1 MMTQST
7 VPTIYD
13 YYGSMSVASSDEAA
27 PEETK
32 ENSKLGKED
41 FMTLLLVELQ
51 NQDPLNPMDNTEF
64 VAQLAQFSSLEQMV
78 QMNDTLEENLAL
90 SEEMNS
96 AISTNTVINYFGKNI
111 TAETSDF
118 IFPGEEDSK
127 LELIFELEKDIISGT
142 LTIKDAEGE
151 TVLTKH
157 MEDFE
162 AGLTAYVWDGIM
174 NDGELAESGMYSYD
188 IEAYN
193 SDGDEVGITY
203 LYNDVVT
210 GIYYED
216 GEAYLN
222 LNGVEVALSDVRAIA
237 SDTSAVASEEE

>member
-13 YYGSMSVASSDEAA
+13 YYGSMSIASSDEAA
-27 PEETK
+27 PEKTE
-32 ENSKLGKED
+32 ENSELGKED
-41 FMTLLLVELQ
+41 FMTLLMVELQ

-78 QMNDTLEENLAL
+78 QMNETLEDNFTLT
-90 SEEMNS
+90 EEMNS
-96 AISTNTVINYFGKNI
+96 AITTNTVINYFGKNV
-111 TAETSDF
+111 TAETNDF
-118 IFPGEEDSK
+118 IFPGEEDST
-127 LELIFELEKDIISGT
+127 LELIFELEEDIISGT
-142 LTIKDAEGE
+142 LTITDADGE
-151 TVLTKH
+151 TVLTKQ

-174 NDGELAESGMYSYD
+174 DDGELAESGMYSYN
-188 IEAYN
+188 IEAVN
-193 SDGDEVGITY
+193 AEGDEVGVTY
-203 LYNDVVT
+203 LYNDIVT

-237 SDTSAVASEEE
+237 RDASALASDEE